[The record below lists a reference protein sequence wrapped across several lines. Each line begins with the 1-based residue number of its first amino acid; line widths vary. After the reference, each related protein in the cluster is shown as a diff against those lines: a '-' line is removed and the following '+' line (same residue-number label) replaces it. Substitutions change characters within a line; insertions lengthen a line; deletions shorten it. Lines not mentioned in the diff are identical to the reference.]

1 MDPYH
6 VLGVPPGATD
16 SEIKAAYRKAAMRW
30 HPDRNTA
37 SGPEAAAMAE
47 RQFKAVNDAYDY
59 LSNSGGRGPGS
70 GSSSSGGGGASSSQG
85 SGRWRRR
92 PWSSY
97 AASGGHAGGGGGAYA
112 GDDPFGFRTGRG
124 TVGDHMRR
132 IDRNLRVLYVS
143 LALLAGLVYV
153 APPAPSPMEAAKARR
168 RRERTAHARG
178 ETHRFTERANVSLA
192 PGSPLF
198 AANSTPV
205 GSSFGRRHGPRT
217 ATARPW
223 LDRAAGDAA
232 WGGDATYER
241 FAAAATQLATFEIQS
256 SESDRPGRR
265 WRTRSLGEAEQ
276 RAALHA
282 GWQRA
287 RFGAKVVAGGGGG
300 GGGDTAGGDGE
311 VSNRSSST
319 GDAAP
324 EWASGGF
331 AGVGIS
337 RRVLPYQQRDGRGD
351 EGSRGWS
358 GGSEIQCANCGYD
371 VARAA
376 RYCAACGV
384 RVTSPGSVVRRLR
397 ADPQDTGTSVGRG
410 RERAKAAAL
419 AAAARAE
426 SESGVKAVGVVVAAD
441 GASSDGVPS

>member
-37 SGPEAAAMAE
+37 SGPEAAAIAE

-70 GSSSSGGGGASSSQG
+70 GSSSSGGGASSSQG

-97 AASGGHAGGGGGAYA
+97 AASGGHASGGGGGAYT

-192 PGSPLF
+192 PGSPLY
-198 AANSTPV
+198 AANGA
-205 GSSFGRRHGPRT
+205 GSSSGRRDGTH
-217 ATARPW
+217 ATAAAAW

-241 FAAAATQLATFEIQS
+241 FAAAATFEDRTS
-256 SESDRPGRR
+256 LEPDRPGRR
-265 WRTRSLGEAEQ
+265 WRRTRSLGEAEQ

-287 RFGAKVVAGGGGG
+287 RFGAKVVAGV
-300 GGGDTAGGDGE
+300 GGGDAAGDGE
-311 VSNRSSST
+311 VSNRSSSW
-319 GDAAP
+319 GDVAP

-337 RRVLPYQQRDGRGD
+337 RRVLPYQQRD
-351 EGSRGWS
+351 S
-358 GGSEIQCANCGYD
+358 GGGSGAEIRCANCGYD

-384 RVTSPGSVVRRLR
+384 RVTSPGSVVRRPR
-397 ADPQDTGTSVGRG
+397 ADPQDTGTNLGRG
-410 RERAKAAAL
+410 RERARAAASA
-419 AAAARAE
+419 AAAARVE
-426 SESGVKAVGVVVAAD
+426 SESGAKAAAD
-441 GASSDGVPS
+441 GASGDGVPS